1 MSRIRLRE
9 YVRLYMPYKK
19 TEHIKSEI
27 CLHMWKPYLCRTGIA
42 MAQKRIYTHNEVIDT
57 LVGVKGTAQREAY
70 DLSIERFL
78 VGQTIREIREKRN
91 LTQED
96 LGNLIGVKKAQISR
110 IENGKNLTIATILKV
125 FKALDVDAKLHI
137 SDHSL
142 ALS

>member
-1 MSRIRLRE
+1 
-9 YVRLYMPYKK
+9 
-19 TEHIKSEI
+19 
-27 CLHMWKPYLCRTGIA
+27 

-70 DLSIERFL
+70 DLSIELFL
-78 VGQTIREIREKRN
+78 VGQTIREKRN

-110 IENGKNLTIATILKV
+110 IENGKNPTIATILKV